1 MYVYLTTPTT
11 EVDYMKRQPMFL
23 TAAISISFI
32 LLLSACGQ
40 SGPLYVP
47 GDPSQMAVPP
57 AQNPAVEGPAV
68 EDDVQEENEPS
79 TTE

>member
-1 MYVYLTTPTT
+1 
-11 EVDYMKRQPMFL
+11 MKRQPTFL
-23 TAAISISFI
+23 TATISIWFI

-57 AQNPAVEGPAV
+57 AQNPAA
-68 EDDVQEENEPS
+68 EDEEQEDEPS